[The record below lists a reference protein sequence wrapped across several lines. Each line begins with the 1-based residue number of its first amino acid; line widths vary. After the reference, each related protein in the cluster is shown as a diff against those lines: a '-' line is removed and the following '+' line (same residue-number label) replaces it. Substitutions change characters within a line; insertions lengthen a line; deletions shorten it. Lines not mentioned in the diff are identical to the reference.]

1 MSSNENLTRINM
13 VDKQVKLRQLS
24 IKSRKAYIQRNRKFN
39 RLRLV
44 TKKHNIIQEER
55 KAA

>member
-44 TKKHNIIQEER
+44 NKKHNIIQEER

>member
-13 VDKQVKLRQLS
+13 VDKQVKLHQLS

-44 TKKHNIIQEER
+44 NKKHNIIQEER